1 MKFQHPLWLIGT
13 PAQQAADAETQRLA
27 LAAHSRAK
35 MSEEERL
42 VGRGKLL
49 EEAARLNLE
58 QSVGRNAAARE
69 LAQNQLA
76 DALAMQGRFAEAAET
91 HNDAA
96 RRKYFRNVVTALE
109 MDDEAKCNCA
119 DDHVKFGDVEVAITP
134 RFERGRI
141 YSPIHQGTV
150 SLIECKVCGHLNGRP
165 PRSRLLPQQAALNQN
180 EAAARGKGRAMKTDA
195 DILR

>member
-1 MKFQHPLWLIGT
+1 MKHTFPVWLQGT
-13 PAQQAADAETQRLA
+13 KQQQEADAEVQRLA

-49 EEAARLNLE
+49 E
-58 QSVGRNAAARE
+58 AAARANLE
-69 LAQNQLA
+69 ASFGKNAEATTLHKQQLA

-96 RRKYFRNVVTALE
+96 RRKFFRNVVTALE
-109 MDDEAKCNCA
+109 MNDEERCNCS
-119 DDHVKFGDVEVAITP
+119 DDHVKFGEVEAAVTP
-134 RFERGRI
+134 RFERGRVF
-141 YSPIHQGTV
+141 SLIHNTTV

-180 EAAARGKGRAMKTDA
+180 EATARGKGRVMKNDA
-195 DILR
+195 DVLQ